1 MRKSKTLNT
10 RNMSAKKIFLL
21 SSALLLF
28 WSPSAQAWWGKYGSK
43 AEADMARR
51 EWVEK
56 GGEYKKTWT
65 VRSTRR
71 VRDRNPKP
79 VEIPPMPKPWKPETY
94 PWLIS
99 GEQWDAYEK
108 NCWKEVMSAETVYRM
123 CGHVLNANNRPRP
136 KYPKWRYNMLVRE
149 RELAIERSKEPQH
162 KTEFYDEEKFTM
174 VRLRNCFNE
183 KETRQYVCTQKRGLR
198 KGGVYTSERVDNA
211 STEYKYFKY

>member
-1 MRKSKTLNT
+1 MKILILI
-10 RNMSAKKIFLL
+10 SACISIVIAEPAK
-21 SSALLLF
+21 
-28 WSPSAQAWWGKYGSK
+28 AWWGKYGSK

-71 VRDRNPKP
+71 VKVKNPIP
-79 VEIPPMPKPWKPETY
+79 IEIPPMPKPWKPEPY
-94 PWLIS
+94 PWLIT
-99 GEQWDAYEK
+99 GERWSSEEKRCWIENMTADA
-108 NCWKEVMSAETVYRM
+108 VYRY
-123 CGHVLNANNRPRP
+123 CGEVLAFNNRPRP
-136 KYPKWRYNMLVRE
+136 KYRKSTYNSLILE
-149 RELAIERSKEPQH
+149 RELAIERSKEPQY

-174 VRLRNCFNE
+174 VRLRRCFNE
-183 KETRQYVCTQKRGLR
+183 PETRQYVCTQKRGLR